1 MRQDIRLIVTDLDGT
16 LLTKADR
23 IHPENIL
30 ALQRCRQKGIKV
42 CPVTARNW
50 REFLPV
56 LRQMEFDEIA
66 ALNNGAS
73 MVGLPSGKIRE
84 NIVFSTEQLT
94 GLVESILT
102 MPISYLCVMGMEY
115 NHCLE
120 GKGAPAWFHFYTQ
133 EEKDRFGICPF
144 ADEKELLRES
154 REAVRINCG
163 LKKGHEQQLRK
174 ALAKLEDVY
183 KCKTMFMEE
192 ETGNSIEIS
201 PERADKAHAL
211 EKLCRYFGVEE
222 NQVLAF
228 GDNENDMEMLRR
240 AGISVAMGNANRA
253 VKNSA
258 TMVTDTNKQGGVAAA
273 LERLGL

>member
-30 ALQRCRQKGIKV
+30 ALQRCRQRGIKV

-56 LRQMEFDEIA
+56 LRQMEFDEVA

-133 EEKDRFGICPF
+133 EEKDRFGIRPF
-144 ADEKELLRES
+144 ADEKELLQKS
-154 REAVRINCG
+154 REVVRINCG
-163 LKKGHEQQLRK
+163 LKKGHEQQLRE

-201 PERADKAHAL
+201 PEGADKARAM

-258 TMVTDTNKQGGVAAA
+258 TMTTGTNKQGGVAAA
-273 LERLGL
+273 LEALGL